1 MKEKDRPKV
10 TFNSERVVVDSIFAD
25 GTLRLLRST
34 RKKSSDDDR
43 IEITGWGKEFEHEVS
58 THALEAIL
66 FHELDGRKI
75 MEGDVFFI
83 ADGPHFFDRK
93 IKELEDQLIDK
104 RIVKVTRDLIKEL
117 EIEREKLILPI
128 EESKWTARQEIK
140 TQFAMLIA
148 TQGIQD
154 PELRK
159 QIAAQAESAIKSR
172 IEIEKATSKSS
183 E

>member
-1 MKEKDRPKV
+1 MKEDNRPKV
-10 TFNSERVVVDSIFAD
+10 SFNSERVVVDSIFAD
-25 GTLRLLRST
+25 GTLRLLRSP
-34 RKKSSDDDR
+34 RRKSSDDDR
-43 IEITGWGKEFEHEVS
+43 LEITGWGKEIEHEVS

-66 FHELDGRKI
+66 FDELDGRKI

-83 ADGPHFFDRK
+83 ADGPDFFERK
-93 IKELEDQLIDK
+93 IKELENQLIGE

-117 EIEREKLILPI
+117 EIESERLILPI
-128 EESKWTARQEIK
+128 EESKWMARQEIK

-154 PELRK
+154 PKLRN
-159 QIAAQAESAIKSR
+159 QIAAQAEKAVKTR
-172 IEIEKATSKSS
+172 IEIEKATTKTS